1 MPSANSMRPIVVSER
16 LLAPCRPEPR
26 VRTPTV
32 ATSPSNRAFVAC
44 VVPWAMNTTSSG
56 AIPSDSMTWWRA
68 WTIPAATPSGAEWVV
83 GTFALPITSK
93 VVLSMATASVKVPP
107 TSIPIL
113 TGMGSLVSLLRPERG
128 RRGRGRAA
136 GGPARAVAGG
146 APSGGCRLGG
156 ATPSGC
162 GRAGGGA
169 PWGSGTGRARAAGRR
184 PAPCPADVARRGR
197 MGEAASE
204 VEERPQQ
211 DADGRHRPQVGE
223 DALGARVDIDF
234 AEVRG
239 PHVLRVRGVRAG
251 LDALGGEEGRHDR

>member
-1 MPSANSMRPIVVSER
+1 MYWLVEGRSLPSANSMRPIVVSER

-93 VVLSMATASVKVPP
+93 VALSMATASVKVPP

-113 TGMGSLVSLLRPERG
+113 TDMVSLVSLLRPEQG
-128 RRGRGRAA
+128 
-136 GGPARAVAGG
+136 
-146 APSGGCRLGG
+146 
-156 ATPSGC
+156 
-162 GRAGGGA
+162 
-169 PWGSGTGRARAAGRR
+169 
-184 PAPCPADVARRGR
+184 
-197 MGEAASE
+197 
-204 VEERPQQ
+204 
-211 DADGRHRPQVGE
+211 
-223 DALGARVDIDF
+223 
-234 AEVRG
+234 
-239 PHVLRVRGVRAG
+239 
-251 LDALGGEEGRHDR
+251 